1 MTRAHIFAALLGL
14 IVVATLFGLMTERE
28 HIPETVESIPTTP
41 AVALK
46 AAEPTYVGRDVCR
59 ECHAENHRLHGQH
72 GHASTF
78 TTTDRP
84 EIANKFVNKTFDAG
98 APLGTFT
105 YEASDEGLLARLP
118 EQVVE
123 VPFPLQYA
131 LGSGHSAIT
140 LLSLISDPEQGT
152 VGIEHRATW
161 LPNDDQLGPTPGQ
174 KHPVPKTLGQ
184 LFGQMIQGDV
194 MHRCVYCHTTTGR
207 IVEQQIVD
215 LTPNVNCE
223 KCHGP
228 ASEHVRQARIT
239 SMPPAF
245 SVGRD
250 DWDTESEVQLCGDC
264 HRLPR
269 HVSLKELREYPDSLV
284 RFQPIGMLR
293 SRCYLESEGQLKCTT
308 CHNPHTTIEA
318 VSKADHLQKCLDC
331 HRENSETHV
340 ACPVSPQDGC
350 IECHMPAHEFEHG
363 IRFHDHWI
371 RVRENPSSSQHVATL
386 TESNP

>member
-1 MTRAHIFAALLGL
+1 LTRARIFAVLLLL
-14 IVVATLFGLMTERE
+14 IAVGTLFGLVTERE
-28 HIPETVESIPTTP
+28 HNPVPVDSDPTTP
-41 AVALK
+41 VVVAK
-46 AAEPTYVGRDVCR
+46 AAEPTYVGRHVCR

-78 TTTDRP
+78 ASTDRP
-84 EIANKFVNKTFDAG
+84 EIASKFVGKTFDAG
-98 APLGTFT
+98 DPLGTFT
-105 YEASDEGLLARLP
+105 YEFSDEGLFAELP
-118 EQVVE
+118 DKVD

-131 LGSGHSAIT
+131 LGSGHNAIT
-140 LLSLISDPEQGT
+140 LLSLLGDPEQGT

-161 LPNDDQLGPTPGQ
+161 FPDDDQLGPTPGQ
-174 KHPVPKTLGQ
+174 KDQVPETLGQ

-207 IVEQQIVD
+207 IVEQEIVD

-239 SMPPAF
+239 SNPPAF

-269 HVSLKELREYPDSLV
+269 HVSQQELRQYPDPLV
-284 RFQPIGMLR
+284 RFQPVGMLR
-293 SRCYLESEGQLKCTT
+293 SKCYLESDGQLKCTT
-308 CHNPHTTIEA
+308 CHNPHTTTKA
-318 VSKADHLQKCLDC
+318 MSKADHVQNCVDC
-331 HRENSETHV
+331 HLEDSEVHV
-340 ACPVSPQDGC
+340 ACPISPKEGC
-350 IECHMPAHEFEHG
+350 IKCHMPSPKFDHG

-371 RVRENPSSSQHVATL
+371 RIHKDQ
-386 TESNP
+386 